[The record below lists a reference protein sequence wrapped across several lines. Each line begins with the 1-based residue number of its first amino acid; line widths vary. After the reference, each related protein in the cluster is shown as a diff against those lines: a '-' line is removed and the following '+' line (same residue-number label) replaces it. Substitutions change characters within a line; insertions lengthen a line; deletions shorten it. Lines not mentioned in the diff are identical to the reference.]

1 MKKTIMIGT
10 IFLLIGLL
18 IYSNKTELYRFG
30 RNIIKHR
37 NELKVE
43 KEIMDSETIWGIDIS
58 HHQKNINWDELVKH
72 NKPDFIFLKC
82 SEGVTHQD
90 TKYKIYKKEAEQHD
104 ILMGA
109 YHFFSYET
117 PGKKQAENFIK
128 HANLKKGD
136 MIPVLDLEYVAGRNS
151 YKNKLNE
158 IKAFCKTIKSEY
170 GVNPIIYCECD
181 YKQKV
186 LDSYF
191 DDFIFWIS
199 SMTREPNCNYT
210 IWQYTDRGSVK
221 GIGKIDNNILNSTKE
236 ISDLILVQ

>member
-1 MKKTIMIGT
+1 MKKTLIFGT
-10 IFLLIGLL
+10 ISLLIGLL
-18 IYSNKTELYRFG
+18 IYSNKTEIYRFG
-30 RNIIKHR
+30 RNIIKSYNAR
-37 NELKVE
+37 KVE
-43 KEIMDSETIWGIDIS
+43 KEIMDSESIWGIDIS
-58 HHQKNINWDELVKH
+58 HHQKNIDWDELVKH

-82 SEGVTHQD
+82 TEGVTHQD
-90 TKYKIYKKEAEQHD
+90 TKYKIYKKEAEHHD
-104 ILMGA
+104 ILIGA

-128 HANLKKGD
+128 HAKLKNGNL
-136 MIPVLDLEYVAGRNS
+136 IPVLDLEYVAGRKL

-158 IKAFCKTIKSEY
+158 IKAFCKIIKSEY

-191 DDFIFWIS
+191 DDFTFWIS
-199 SMTREPNCNYT
+199 SMVGDPNCNYT

-221 GIGKIDNNILNSTKE
+221 GIGKIDNNRLNSSKE
-236 ISDLILVQ
+236 ISDLIFSQ